1 MCVCLL
7 QKKKTH
13 WLPTAYDFKAREFKI
28 MDAVD
33 GNFVFSKAFY
43 PLIHFQ
49 PRPTKDLPG
58 NFEGSL
64 ILKIDLTL
72 FS

>member
-1 MCVCLL
+1 MLL
-7 QKKKTH
+7 
-13 WLPTAYDFKAREFKI
+13 LLFISSEFKI
-28 MDAVD
+28 IHVVD

-49 PRPTKDLPG
+49 PYSTKDLSD

-64 ILKIDLTL
+64 ILKIDLKL